1 MKWRVRAL
9 SLTALLT
16 GAALASDAVPAI
28 RPVTP
33 EQFTQE
39 LAKLR
44 GQIVM
49 LNVWATWCVP
59 CLKEIPDLLQ
69 IEAEL
74 ASQGFA
80 LLGLSIDEPGDAARV
95 ESFRHKHF
103 SGFRSLLRDSSDLD
117 AVVSVLDPA
126 WNEVVPTT
134 YLIGRNG
141 RVLSRIQGKKTLEQ
155 FRAAALDELGASAG
169 GASR

>member
-9 SLTALLT
+9 ALTALLT
-16 GAALASDAVPAI
+16 TAGLAADAVPAI

-39 LAKLR
+39 LARLR

-74 ASQGFA
+74 ASQGFS
-80 LLGLSIDEPGDAARV
+80 LLGLSIDEPADAARV
-95 ESFRHKHF
+95 ESFRQNHF

-134 YLIGRNG
+134 YLIGRDG
-141 RVLSRIQGKKTLEQ
+141 RVLSRIQGKKTLEE
-155 FRAAALDELGASAG
+155 FRAAARGGIGTDA